1 MKLCLLNQLLS
12 FDILDEMSNKTKVL
26 KIGQKVFFEQ
36 NDQYSVLKKRLL
48 ADFLGVKIPL

>member
-12 FDILDEMSNKTKVL
+12 FDIVDEMSNKTKVL

-36 NDQYSVLKKRLL
+36 NDQYSFPKKRLL